1 MREHILLWF
10 LVACDHVYTYYI
22 WVSEYIHI
30 KNMKKKNVDKSKIMN
45 IKMNNN
51 NKKEK
56 RTRRII
62 ISRERERKNIYL
74 YRERERK

>member
-1 MREHILLWF
+1 MIFSSVWSCIYILYMSEWI
-10 LVACDHVYTYYI
+10 YTY
-22 WVSEYIHI
+22 
-30 KNMKKKNVDKSKIMN
+30 KKYEEKNVDKSKIMN
-45 IKMNNN
+45 IKMNN